1 MVNILLL
8 MYIIGTLCVAL
19 FLFTKKY
26 LNSRTNTVSTNEKI
40 AYGFN
45 FVSFMWSIVCVFMVS
60 FMEYLIIF
68 ITPLH
73 LWPSA
78 IEFFNESLSFFP
90 LPSLIMWVIFSFILL
105 FSGFRHDP
113 RESWAISNTVSYKW
127 SSILIIIYII
137 VGIGGVITGILI

>member
-1 MVNILLL
+1 MVDILLL

>member
-1 MVNILLL
+1 MVDILLL

-60 FMEYLIIF
+60 FMEYLTIF

-90 LPSLIMWVIFSFILL
+90 LPNLILFGLFSILL
-105 FSGFRHDP
+105 LFTGFRHDP

-127 SSILIIIYII
+127 SSILIIIYFL
-137 VGIGGVITGILI
+137 VGIAGIITGILI

>member
-1 MVNILLL
+1 MVDILLL

-45 FVSFMWSIVCVFMVS
+45 FVSFTWSIVCVFMVS

-68 ITPLH
+68 KTPLH

-78 IEFFNESLSFFP
+78 FEFFNESLSFFS
-90 LPSLIMWVIFSFILL
+90 LPSLILWVIFSVILS

-113 RESWAISNTVSYKW
+113 RESWTISNTVSYKW

-137 VGIGGVITGILI
+137 VGIGGVITGLLI